1 MTTHN
6 LYTLSNTVATNI
18 SEGRDA
24 GYDITVQNVNTS
36 GYIYLGG
43 EGVSSTNYGFR
54 LPPNQAF
61 SVELPGTDDLYVI
74 GSTTDLKAAVIR
86 TNLERSF

>member
-24 GYDITVQNVNTS
+24 GYDITVQNVNIS

-43 EGVSSTNYGFR
+43 ADVSSTDYGFR
-54 LPPNQAF
+54 LAPNQAF
-61 SVELPGTDDLYVI
+61 SVELPGTDDLYVV
-74 GSTTDLKAAVIR
+74 GSTTNLKAAVIR